1 MFACTSTDSS
11 GTADVRLPG
20 AAVPSAYDLRLTP
33 DLSSFTFEGE
43 VAISIELRA
52 PSREITLNAI
62 ELEIKDALFSHP
74 DGEPASGEVSYD
86 PAAETVTITFPQEL
100 RPGEATLSI
109 SFTGILNDRLRGF
122 YRSAYVDG
130 EGRERHLASTQFE
143 PTDARRAFPCWDE
156 PSLKASFSVTMV
168 VPEHLAAISN
178 MPEES
183 VAAEGGKK
191 IVRFAETPPMST
203 YLLAFAVGDFACVS
217 ERSPSGTLMRVW
229 ATSGNEDRGRF
240 ALDVSLRLL
249 DYFND
254 YFGIPYPLPKLDH
267 VAIPDFA
274 AGAMENWGCITYRE
288 PALLVD
294 EQSSSSG
301 TRQLVAEIVAHEM
314 AHMWFGDLVTMSW
327 WNDLWLNESF
337 ASWMGDKAVDALYP
351 EWAKWNQFLVLE
363 TSRALRLD
371 GLRNSHPIEQEVGD
385 PAEIGQ
391 LFDSIS
397 YSKGASVIRMLEA
410 YLGEEPFRDGINLYL
425 RTHEL
430 ANAATA
436 DLWEALAQASGQPVG
451 EVMDSWTRQTGYPY
465 LTVEAGRSEDGATVS
480 MTQRRFAYE
489 AILAGDLGDE
499 TLWRIPV
506 SVAAQD
512 GSQASELMTGRRAEI
527 STPAGAGW
535 LKVNPG
541 HTGFYRVM
549 YERAELGRLASAVES
564 GELSPADR
572 LGIADDAFALCRAGM
587 LGAQDFLD
595 LASRYRGET
604 DQSVWANLIGGIGG
618 LDSLI
623 EAEDCHERFRAFARD
638 LLGPIYAE
646 VGWTPAAEEGHL
658 TALLRSNV
666 LGALGTFGD
675 QATLAEARGQ
685 FERYLER
692 PSLVPP
698 DLRSVMFAL
707 TAKAG
712 DERTYETMWDLHAKE
727 QLQEE
732 KVRLLSALTQF
743 PEAELVDETLTRAFG
758 DRVRSHEAI
767 GVIVRTAGSRMG
779 RELAWQFLRDN
790 WQEVDRRYGEG
801 GFGLM
806 YIVEITSGF
815 SSGDRLYEVEQ
826 FFTDNPTPAAERTVR
841 QCLEKIRLNMAW
853 LDRNRTGLS
862 EWLGRP

>member
-1 MFACTSTDSS
+1 MFRYASAD
-11 GTADVRLPG
+11 TAGPSDVRLPG
-20 AAVPSAYDLRLTP
+20 AVVPSAYQLRLTP

-43 VAISIELRA
+43 VAVSIELCA
-52 PSREITLNAI
+52 PTREITLNAI
-62 ELEIKDALFSHP
+62 ELEIKDALIRQE
-74 DGEPASGEVSYD
+74 DGEPVSGEASFD
-86 PAAETVTITFPQEL
+86 PAKETVTITFPNGL
-100 RPGEATLSI
+100 RPGHATLWM
-109 SFTGILNDRLRGF
+109 SFSGILNDRLRGF

-130 EGRERHLASTQFE
+130 DGRECHLASTQFE

-156 PSLKASFSVTMV
+156 PELKASFSVTMV
-168 VPEHLAAISN
+168 VPEHLSAMSN

-183 VAAEGGKK
+183 VATENGKK
-191 IVRFAETPPMST
+191 VVRFAETPPMST
-203 YLLAFAVGDFACVS
+203 YLLAFAVGDFSCVS
-217 ERSPSGTLMRVW
+217 ERSASGTLMRVW
-229 ATSGNEDRGRF
+229 ATTGNEDRGRF

-249 DYFND
+249 DYFDD

-294 EQSSSSG
+294 PESSSSG
-301 TRQLVAEIVAHEM
+301 TRQLVAEIVSHEM

-351 EWAKWNQFLVLE
+351 EWSKWDQFLVQE
-363 TSRALRLD
+363 TSRAMRLD

-410 YLGEEPFRDGINLYL
+410 YLGEEPFREGINLYL
-425 RTHEL
+425 RRHEL
-430 ANAATA
+430 ANATTA
-436 DLWEALAQASGQPVG
+436 DLWVALAEASGQPVT

-465 LTVEAGRSEDGATVS
+465 LNVGVERGEDGASVS

-489 AILAGDLGDE
+489 AILAEDREDE

-506 SVAAQD
+506 SIASQD
-512 GSQASELMTGRRAEI
+512 GPQASELVTGRTAEI
-527 STPAGAGW
+527 SVPASGNW

-541 HTGFYRVM
+541 QTGFYRVM
-549 YERAELGRLASAVES
+549 YESEELGRLADAVES

-572 LGIADDAFALCRAGM
+572 LGIAEDAFALCRAGM
-587 LGAQDFLD
+587 LPAHDFLD
-595 LASRYRGET
+595 LARRYKGET
-604 DQSVWANLIGGIGG
+604 DQSVWANLTGSLGSVD
-618 LDSLI
+618 LLI
-623 EAEDCHERFRAFARD
+623 EGDDGHEQFRAFARD
-638 LLGPIYAE
+638 LLGPIYAQ
-646 VGWTPAAEEGHL
+646 VGWTPAEGEGHL
-658 TALLRSNV
+658 SALLRANV
-666 LGALGTFGD
+666 LSALGTFGD
-675 QATLAEARGQ
+675 QAVLDEACGQ

-698 DLRSVMFAL
+698 DLRSVMFVLSAR
-707 TAKAG
+707 AG
-712 DERTYETMWDLHAKE
+712 DERTYETMWDLHAAE

-743 PEAELVDETLTRAFG
+743 PEAELIDETLSRSFT

-767 GVIVRTAGSRMG
+767 GVIVRTAATRMG

-815 SSGDRLYEVEQ
+815 SSGDRLTEVEE

-853 LDRNRTGLS
+853 LDKNRPGLS
-862 EWLGRP
+862 EWLKQP

>member
-1 MFACTSTDSS
+1 M
-11 GTADVRLPG
+11 RLPG
-20 AAVPSAYDLRLTP
+20 VAVPRAYDLRLTP
-33 DLSSFTFEGE
+33 DLSSFTFDGE
-43 VAISIELRA
+43 VAISIELSA
-52 PSREITLNAI
+52 PTREITLNTI
-62 ELEIKDALFSHP
+62 ELEIKDALIRHA
-74 DGEPASGEVSYD
+74 DGEPVSGSPSYD
-86 PAAETVTITFPQEL
+86 TAAETVTITFPSEL
-100 RPGEATLSI
+100 RPGDATLWM
-109 SFTGILNDRLRGF
+109 SFSGILNDRLRGF
-122 YRSAYVDG
+122 YRSAYLDG
-130 EGRERHLASTQFE
+130 EGRECHLASTQFE

-156 PSLKASFSVTMV
+156 PALKASFSVTMV

-183 VAAEGGKK
+183 VATEGGKK

-203 YLLAFAVGDFACVS
+203 YLLAFAVGNFSCVKELS
-217 ERSPSGTLMRVW
+217 SSGTLMRVW
-229 ATSGNEDRGRF
+229 ATTGNEARGRF
-240 ALDVSLRLL
+240 ALVVSLRLL

-294 EQSSSSG
+294 SESSSSG
-301 TRQLVAEIVAHEM
+301 TRQLVAEIVSHEM

-337 ASWMGDKAVDALYP
+337 ASWMGDKAVDSLYP
-351 EWAKWNQFLVLE
+351 EWAKWNQFLVDE
-363 TSRALRLD
+363 TSRAMRLD
-371 GLRNSHPIEQEVGD
+371 GLRTSHPIEQEVGD
-385 PAEIGQ
+385 PAQIGQ

-410 YLGEEPFRDGINLYL
+410 YLGEGPFRDGIGLYL
-425 RTHEL
+425 RRHQL

-436 DLWEALAQASGQPVG
+436 DLWEALAEASGRPVG
-451 EVMDSWTRQTGYPY
+451 EVMDSWTQQTGYPY
-465 LTVEAGRSEDGATVS
+465 LKVELERREDGATVS

-489 AILAGDLGDE
+489 AILTEGREDE

-512 GSQASELMTGRRAEI
+512 GPQVSELMTGRKAQI
-527 STPAGAGW
+527 SVPSGAGW
-535 LKVNPG
+535 TKVNPG
-541 HTGFYRVM
+541 QTGFYRVM
-549 YERAELGRLASAVES
+549 YERAELGLLANAVES
-564 GELSPADR
+564 GGLSPADR

-587 LGAQDFLD
+587 IGAQDFLD
-595 LASRYRGET
+595 LARRYKGET
-604 DQSVWANLIGGIGG
+604 DQSVWANLT
-618 LDSLI
+618 DSLGSLDRLI
-623 EAEDCHERFRAFARD
+623 EGEGCDGKFRAFARD
-638 LLGPIYAE
+638 LLGPICE
-646 VGWTPAAEEGHL
+646 RVGWTPAAGEGHL
-658 TALLRSNV
+658 TALLRANV
-666 LGALGTFGD
+666 LSALGTYGD

-692 PSLVPP
+692 PSQVPA
-698 DLRSVMFAL
+698 DLRRVVFVLA
-707 TAKAG
+707 AKSG
-712 DERTYETMWDLHAKE
+712 DERTYETMWDLHAAE
-727 QLQEE
+727 HLQEE

-743 PEAELVDETLTRAFG
+743 PEAELVDETLSRSFG

-767 GVIVRTAGSRMG
+767 GVIVRTAATRMG
-779 RELAWQFLRDN
+779 RDLAWQFLRDN

-806 YIVEITSGF
+806 FIVEITSGF
-815 SSGDRLYEVEQ
+815 SSGDRLYEVEK

-853 LDRNRTGLS
+853 LDKNRPGLS
-862 EWLGRP
+862 GWLKQP

>member
-1 MFACTSTDSS
+1 MFRPASADATGS
-11 GTADVRLPG
+11 ADVRLP
-20 AAVPSAYDLRLTP
+20 AVAVPSAYDLRLTP
-33 DLSSFTFEGE
+33 DLSTFTFEGD
-43 VAISIELRA
+43 VDISIELRA
-52 PSREITLNAI
+52 PTREITLNAI
-62 ELEIKDALFSHP
+62 ELEIKDALFCRR
-74 DGEPASGEVSYD
+74 DGEPVPGSPSYD
-86 PAAETVTITFPQEL
+86 PAAETVTITFPGEL
-100 RPGEATLSI
+100 RPGDATLSM

-122 YRSAYVDG
+122 YRSAYVDSD
-130 EGRERHLASTQFE
+130 GRECHLASTQFE

-156 PSLKASFSVTMV
+156 PAIKARFSVTMV

-183 VAAEGGKK
+183 VATEDGKK
-191 IVRFAETPPMST
+191 VVRFAETPPMST
-203 YLLAFAVGDFACVS
+203 YLLAFALGDFSCVS
-217 ERSPSGTLMRVW
+217 ERSRSGTLMRVW

-249 DYFND
+249 DYFDD

-294 EQSSSSG
+294 PESSSSG

-351 EWAKWNQFLVLE
+351 EWAKWNQFLVQE
-363 TSRALRLD
+363 TSGALRLD

-410 YLGEEPFRDGINLYL
+410 YLGEGPFRDGINLYL
-425 RTHEL
+425 RMHEL
-430 ANAATA
+430 ANATTA
-436 DLWEALAQASGQPVG
+436 DLWEALAQVSGQPVG
-451 EVMDSWTRQTGYPY
+451 DVMDSWTRQTGYPY
-465 LTVEAGRSEDGATVS
+465 LRVEAERAKDGATVS
-480 MTQRRFAYE
+480 VTQRRFAYE
-489 AILAGDLGDE
+489 AILAEDREDE

-506 SVAAQD
+506 SVATQD
-512 GSQASELMTGRRAEI
+512 GPQASELVTGRQAEI

-549 YERAELGRLASAVES
+549 YESEELGRLADAVER
-564 GELSPADR
+564 GGLSPADR

-587 LGAQDFLD
+587 LDARDFLD
-595 LASRYRGET
+595 LARRYRGET
-604 DQSVWANLIGGIGG
+604 DQSVWANLTGSLGS

-623 EAEDCHERFRAFARD
+623 EGEDCHEQFRAFARD
-638 LLGPIYAE
+638 LLCPIYAE
-646 VGWTPAAEEGHL
+646 VGWRPAAGEGHL
-658 TALLRSNV
+658 AALLRANV
-666 LGALGTFGD
+666 LSALGTFGD
-675 QATLAEARGQ
+675 QEVLAEARGQ

-692 PSLVPP
+692 PSSVPA
-698 DLRSVMFAL
+698 DLRSVMFML

-712 DERTYETMWDLHAKE
+712 DERTYETMWDLHAAE

-743 PEAELVDETLTRAFG
+743 PEAELIDETLSRSFT

-767 GVIVRTAGSRMG
+767 GVIVRTAGTRMG
-779 RELAWQFLRDN
+779 RDLAWQFLRDN

-815 SSGDRLYEVEQ
+815 SSGDRLAEVEQ

-853 LDRNRTGLS
+853 LEGNRQGLS
-862 EWLGRP
+862 ERLKRP

>member
-1 MFACTSTDSS
+1 MSARPSTDSA
-11 GTADVRLPG
+11 GPADARLPG
-20 AAVPSAYDLRLTP
+20 ATVPSAYDLRLTP
-33 DLSSFTFEGE
+33 DLSSFTFDGE
-43 VAISIELRA
+43 VAISIELRD
-52 PSREITLNAI
+52 PTRKITLNAI
-62 ELEIKDALFSHP
+62 ELEVKDALFSRP
-74 DGEPASGEVSYD
+74 DGEPVSGEVSYD

-100 RPGEATLSI
+100 RPGGATLI
-109 SFTGILNDRLRGF
+109 LSFAGILNDRLRGF

-156 PSLKASFSVTMV
+156 PSLKATFSVTMV
-168 VPEHLAAISN
+168 VPGHLAAISN

-183 VAAEGGKK
+183 VATEGGRK

-217 ERSPSGTLMRVW
+217 ERSSSGTLMRVW

-294 EQSSSSG
+294 DESSSSG

-337 ASWMGDKAVDALYP
+337 ASWMGDKAVDSLYP
-351 EWAKWNQFLVLE
+351 EWAKWNQFLVDE

-371 GLRNSHPIEQEVGD
+371 GLRTSHPIEQEVGD

-391 LFDSIS
+391 LFDAIS

-410 YLGEEPFRDGINLYL
+410 YLGEGHFRDGINLYL
-425 RTHEL
+425 RRHQL

-436 DLWEALAQASGQPVG
+436 DLWAALAEASGRPVG
-451 EVMDSWTRQTGYPY
+451 EVMDSWTQQTGYPY
-465 LTVEAGRSEDGATVS
+465 LDVEVERGRDGAAVS

-489 AILAGDLGDE
+489 AILEEDREDE
-499 TLWRIPV
+499 TLWRVPV
-506 SVAAQD
+506 SAATQD
-512 GSQASELMTGRRAEI
+512 GPQVSELVTERRVRI
-527 STPAGAGW
+527 PTPAGADW

-541 HTGFYRVM
+541 QTGFYRVM
-549 YERAELGRLASAVES
+549 YGSEDLGRLADAVES
-564 GELSPADR
+564 GDLAPADR
-572 LGIADDAFALCRAGM
+572 LGVADDAFALCRAGM
-587 LGAQDFLD
+587 LGVQDFLD
-595 LASRYRGET
+595 LARRYAGET
-604 DQSVWANLIGGIGG
+604 DQSVWANLT
-618 LDSLI
+618 DSLGSLDRLI
-623 EAEDCHERFRAFARD
+623 ESEDSHAEFRAFARD
-638 LLGPIYAE
+638 LLGPVCGE
-646 VGWTPAAEEGHL
+646 VGWTPAEDEGHL
-658 TALLRSNV
+658 TSLLRANV

-675 QATLAEARGQ
+675 QATLAEARGH

-692 PSLVPP
+692 PSSVPA
-698 DLRSVMFAL
+698 DLRRVVFTLA
-707 TAKAG
+707 AKSG

-743 PEAELVDETLTRAFG
+743 PEAELVDETLSRSFG

-815 SSGDRLYEVEQ
+815 SSEDRLCEVEQ

-853 LDRNRTGLS
+853 LDRNRPGLS
-862 EWLGRP
+862 EWLDRS